1 MIEPTTI
8 VTTFPYRVRYA
19 DTDKMQY
26 MYNGEYLKLFE
37 IGRTE
42 LLRYIGLP
50 YPELEK
56 QGYML
61 PVIEARVFYNLPS
74 YYDDELTI
82 ETTITVEYKP
92 ILQLNYRILRS
103 DELIASGYTIH
114 SFIDEKTRKSV
125 RPPRVFFT
133 KVETFS
139 QSLSQHTKN

>member
-1 MIEPTTI
+1 MIEATTI

-42 LLRYIGLP
+42 LLRHIGLP
-50 YPELEK
+50 YPDLEK
-56 QGYML
+56 LGYML
-61 PVIEARVFYNLPS
+61 PVIEARVFYNLPA

-92 ILQLNYRILRS
+92 ILQLYYRILRS

-133 KVETFS
+133 AVESFS
-139 QSLSQHTKN
+139 KSLTQLEKN

>member
-1 MIEPTTI
+1 MIEATTI

-42 LLRYIGLP
+42 LLRHIGLP
-50 YPELEK
+50 YPDLEK

-61 PVIEARVFYNLPS
+61 PVIEARVFYNLPA

-92 ILQLNYRILRS
+92 ILQLYYRILRS
-103 DELIASGYTIH
+103 EELIASGYTIH

-133 KVETFS
+133 AVESFS
-139 QSLSQHTKN
+139 KSLTQSEKN